1 MRTST
6 FSAFVGVAGV
16 CAVTLP
22 TPLPAQEAPTVG
34 SERWPPVL
42 VEVPAAFQ
50 RLGSTT
56 IDLYGVATAEIH
68 VLADVQDGVAER
80 IYWFQFEGV
89 RADNDHIYDYG
100 DEPWCVEIDGR
111 AFHAGPNHYPRT
123 ELTEASEG
131 SDSRTVVELIRAA
144 GAELPDALVRV
155 RLVHLD
161 ETARN
166 ELLILYLED
175 VKALGTTL
183 DRLDAD
189 EAHRDR
195 VFETLRSRA
204 VNGLRLRPAPR

>member
-1 MRTST
+1 
-6 FSAFVGVAGV
+6 
-16 CAVTLP
+16 
-22 TPLPAQEAPTVG
+22 
-34 SERWPPVL
+34 
-42 VEVPAAFQ
+42 VEVPADFQ

-80 IYWFQFEGV
+80 IYWIQFEGV

-100 DEPWCVEIDGR
+100 GEPWCVEIDGR

-131 SDSRTVVELIRAA
+131 SDSRTVVELIREA
-144 GAELPDALVRV
+144 GTELPDALVRV

-183 DRLDAD
+183 GRLDAD